1 MVRNLA
7 LKQFLYL
14 SQRLLMKAVASIN
27 NFLEVSELLDRS
39 QNGCEF
45 SVVDTAVVKNDSVDE
60 LVEMLECLGESVAV
74 ADA

>member
-1 MVRNLA
+1 
-7 LKQFLYL
+7 
-14 SQRLLMKAVASIN
+14 MKAVASIN

-60 LVEMLECLGESVAV
+60 LVEMLECLGESIAM
-74 ADA
+74 ADAERVTLEAESLLVHVIEDW